1 MFGRIAYIESAGG
14 SVLQSG
20 EKYGWIMNGYDAEDG
35 SGYIIEMMTQDGK
48 SAEYKLGSSV
58 DIGLLATA
66 ATTLSSKEEAKST
79 ISALVSANL

>member
-48 SAEYKLGSSV
+48 SAELQL
-58 DIGLLATA
+58 DL
-66 ATTLSSKEEAKST
+66 
-79 ISALVSANL
+79 

>member
-58 DIGLLATA
+58 DYWAPTATA
-66 ATTLSSKEEAKST
+66 ATTLSSKKRLSQQFQ
-79 ISALVSANL
+79 LL